1 MVLLEVWLL
10 LLYPLGFILAL
21 LAVLELAALLQ
32 LLFRLK
38 LTRFWLLL
46 ILLLPLKTLATPV
59 VPQFRSGSSTQ
70 SSTSQSVVNEVI
82 SSHQY
87 NTGFSYSASGHNIES
102 ADLNGYINP
111 STVAGTTQTLNGVQF
126 SWTSPE
132 LEAVPRWKI
141 VNAGQSFSLVE
152 SLQGAGLSN
161 VTTINRTIT
170 TTTTT
175 ETTSVFG
182 Q

>member
-1 MVLLEVWLL
+1 MLA
-10 LLYPLGFILAL
+10 LGFILAL
-21 LAVLELAALLQ
+21 LAVLEQAVLLQ
-32 LLFRLK
+32 LLSRLK
-38 LTRFWLLL
+38 LTKLWLLL
-46 ILLLPLKTLATPV
+46 ILVLPLRTLATTI

-70 SSTSQSVVNEVI
+70 SSTSQSVINETI
-82 SSHQY
+82 TSHQY
-87 NTGFSYSASGHNIES
+87 NSGFSYSASGHNIES

-111 STVAGTTQTLNGVQF
+111 STVAGTTQTLSGVQF
-126 SWTSPE
+126 SWTSPT

-141 VNAGQSFSLVE
+141 VNAVESFSLVE

-175 ETTSVFG
+175 ETQSIFG

>member
-1 MVLLEVWLL
+1 MTRLFWLVLL
-10 LLYPLGFILAL
+10 AL
-21 LAVLELAALLQ
+21 PI
-32 LLFRLK
+32 R
-38 LTRFWLLL
+38 
-46 ILLLPLKTLATPV
+46 TLATPI
-59 VPQFRSGSSTQ
+59 VPQFRSGSSTM
-70 SSTSQSVVNEVI
+70 SSTSQSVINETI
-82 SSHQY
+82 TSHQY
-87 NTGFSYSASGHNIES
+87 NSGFSYSASGHNIES

-111 STVAGTTQTLNGVQF
+111 STVAGTTQTINGVQF
-126 SWTSPE
+126 NWTSPS

-141 VNAGQSFSLVE
+141 TNAGQSFSLVE

-175 ETTSVFG
+175 ETTSIFG

>member
-1 MVLLEVWLL
+1 M
-10 LLYPLGFILAL
+10 
-21 LAVLELAALLQ
+21 
-32 LLFRLK
+32 
-38 LTRFWLLL
+38 
-46 ILLLPLKTLATPV
+46 

-70 SSTSQSVVNEVI
+70 SSTSQSVINETI
-82 SSHQY
+82 TSHQY

-126 SWTSPE
+126 NWTSPE

-141 VNAGQSFSLVE
+141 VNAGQSYSLVE
-152 SLQGAGLSN
+152 SLQGSGID
-161 VTTINRTIT
+161 TITHINRTIT

>member
-1 MVLLEVWLL
+1 M
-10 LLYPLGFILAL
+10 
-21 LAVLELAALLQ
+21 
-32 LLFRLK
+32 
-38 LTRFWLLL
+38 
-46 ILLLPLKTLATPV
+46 
-59 VPQFRSGSSTQ
+59 
-70 SSTSQSVVNEVI
+70 SSTSQSVINETI
-82 SSHQY
+82 TSHQY
-87 NTGFSYSASGHNIES
+87 NSGFSYSASGHNIES

-111 STVAGTTQTLNGVQF
+111 ATTSGTTQTLNGVQF

>member
-1 MVLLEVWLL
+1 MHL
-10 LLYPLGFILAL
+10 
-21 LAVLELAALLQ
+21 VLELAALPQLQ
-32 LLFRLK
+32 SQLK

-46 ILLLPLKTLATPV
+46 ILLLPLRTLATPV
-59 VPQFRSGSSTQ
+59 VPQFKSGSSTQ
-70 SSTSQSVVNEVI
+70 SSTSQSVINEVI
-82 SSHQY
+82 TSHQY

-102 ADLNGYINP
+102 ADVDGYINP
-111 STVAGTTQTLNGVQF
+111 STVAGETQTLGGVKF

-132 LEAVPRWKI
+132 LEAIPKWKI
-141 VNAGQSFSLVE
+141 VNAGQSFSLIE

-161 VTTINRTIT
+161 VTTITRTIN

>member
-141 VNAGQSFSLVE
+141 VNAGQSFTLVE

>member
-1 MVLLEVWLL
+1 MV
-10 LLYPLGFILAL
+10 
-21 LAVLELAALLQ
+21 LAVLVLL
-32 LLFRLK
+32 LSALK
-38 LTRFWLLL
+38 LTRLFWIVLLA
-46 ILLLPLKTLATPV
+46 LPIRTLATPV
-59 VPQFRSGSSTQ
+59 VPQFRSGSSTM
-70 SSTSQSVVNEVI
+70 SSTSQSVINETI
-82 SSHQY
+82 TSHQY
-87 NTGFSYSASGHNIES
+87 NSGFSYSASGHNIES

-111 STVAGTTQTLNGVQF
+111 ATTSETTQTLNGVQF
-126 SWTSPE
+126 SWTSPT
-132 LEAVPRWKI
+132 LEDVPRWKI

>member
-1 MVLLEVWLL
+1 MHL
-10 LLYPLGFILAL
+10 
-21 LAVLELAALLQ
+21 VLELAALPQLQ
-32 LLFRLK
+32 SQLK

-46 ILLLPLKTLATPV
+46 ILVLPLRTLATPV
-59 VPQFRSGSSTQ
+59 VPQFRSGSSTT
-70 SSTSQSVVNEVI
+70 SSTSQSVINETI
-82 SSHQY
+82 TSHQY
-87 NTGFSYSASGHNIES
+87 NSGFSYSASGHNIES
-102 ADLNGYINP
+102 AEVNGYINP
-111 STVAGTTQTLNGVQF
+111 STVAGTTQTVGGVQF

-141 VNAGQSFSLVE
+141 KEAGQSFSLVE

-161 VTTINRTIT
+161 ITTINRTIT
-170 TTTTT
+170 TSTTT